1 MVKQANNK
9 MESFRIESLEINKIG
24 AFEHIKMDFPK
35 KTDPDKAEIHILT
48 GENGTGKSTI
58 LMLLASLA
66 DKSNDDNIFK
76 RKHFF
81 KERRVWIGIEYNYLI
96 NLNIF
101 GESIIFKRLL
111 YEDDKTESLIVSDR
125 LQVNK
130 QENSESTEYAFFA
143 YSGNRFTKSELISE
157 SEYKGID
164 PFKNAVDFL
173 TVKDSKNF
181 LTWILSNKTKALIDF
196 SNGGILG
203 ESKYDTTIKKIEEI
217 IFEIIGMK
225 IQFVL
230 HSFPN
235 IHVAIKLNDMLID
248 IDTLPDGIKSIIS
261 WLGDLL
267 MRLDSID
274 WTIDSTNKIPIF
286 EQNFILFLDEI
297 EVHLHPAW
305 QRKILPV
312 VQKLFKN
319 AQIFIS
325 THSPFVVGSVD
336 GAWIHKLKK
345 DGAFAVLDG
354 EPVLSE
360 DAESYDTILEE
371 VFGIKERFGD
381 EIEDRLE
388 KFRDITKEILKG
400 DEHRLKEW
408 QSIISFFK
416 NQERPDEIMSYITPQ
431 IRQINRIRNQ
441 ILS

>member
-1 MVKQANNK
+1 
-9 MESFRIESLEINKIG
+9 
-24 AFEHIKMDFPK
+24 MDFPK
-35 KTDPDKAEIHILT
+35 KADPDKAEIHILT
-48 GENGTGKSTI
+48 GENGTGKSTV

-81 KERRVWIGIEYNYLI
+81 KERRVWTGIEYNYLI

-297 EVHLHPAW
+297 EVHLHPVW

-345 DGAFAVLDG
+345 EGAFAVLDG
-354 EPVLSE
+354 EHILSE
-360 DAESYDTILEE
+360 DGKSVRRILDET
-371 VFGIKERFGD
+371 FGINQQYGVDVEKD
-381 EIEDRLE
+381 LE
-388 KFRDITKEILKG
+388 KFREFRQKIMLGYEYSSAEFNQLVKHLASQSPELEQMMGMEINQLKRITQKELV
-400 DEHRLKEW
+400 
-408 QSIISFFK
+408 
-416 NQERPDEIMSYITPQ
+416 
-431 IRQINRIRNQ
+431 
-441 ILS
+441 